1 MFRLASCV
9 AVLSVWATAA
19 QAVTIHWVTVG
30 DPDNVA
36 DTEVMT
42 DGTTGYGSVADVY
55 QIGKYE
61 VTNGQYCEFLNAVA
75 ANDPNHLYHTAMGG
89 GWNDIGGIAR
99 SGSLGSYTYTV
110 RPNRRNRP
118 VNYVSFYDA
127 CRFANWLNN
136 GQPGLVTPVAQDD
149 NSTEDG
155 AYDMSRGSSVV
166 RKPGAIAFLPSE
178 DEWYKAAYYKGRG
191 TDAGYW
197 DYPTR
202 SDTPPTPEM
211 PPGTDMTNG
220 SANYYAPGNYVDP
233 TYFTTQV
240 GAYTAKPSDSA
251 YGTFDQAGNLWEWNE
266 TDILGDGSRRGV
278 RGGSLF
284 DDYDGVLRASWRSHT
299 IPTDVNHK
307 IGFRVASIPEPSTG
321 VLLTMGAVGLLV
333 FAWRKRRR
341 R

>member
-166 RKPGAIAFLPSE
+166 RKPVQSPFSQVRMNGTRRPITR
-178 DEWYKAAYYKGRG
+178 AA
-191 TDAGYW
+191 A
-197 DYPTR
+197 PTR
-202 SDTPPTPEM
+202 DIGITPREATRPQLP
-211 PPGTDMTNG
+211 
-220 SANYYAPGNYVDP
+220 
-233 TYFTTQV
+233 
-240 GAYTAKPSDSA
+240 KC
-251 YGTFDQAGNLWEWNE
+251 
-266 TDILGDGSRRGV
+266 
-278 RGGSLF
+278 
-284 DDYDGVLRASWRSHT
+284 LRA
-299 IPTDVNHK
+299 PT
-307 IGFRVASIPEPSTG
+307 
-321 VLLTMGAVGLLV
+321 
-333 FAWRKRRR
+333 
-341 R
+341 